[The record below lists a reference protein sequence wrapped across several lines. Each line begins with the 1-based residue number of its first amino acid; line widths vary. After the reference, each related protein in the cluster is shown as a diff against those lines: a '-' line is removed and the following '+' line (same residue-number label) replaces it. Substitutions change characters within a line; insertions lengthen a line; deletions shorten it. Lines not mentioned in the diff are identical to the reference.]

1 MRERETHN
9 KRERG
14 EWDKSE
20 RERKKKSKELTTAS
34 VSTRM
39 SPKCAFVTMICRS
52 WCPRQVP
59 QIGKGFPASLDST
72 AQL

>member
-1 MRERETHN
+1 MT
-9 KRERG
+9 K
-14 EWDKSE
+14 
-20 RERKKKSKELTTAS
+20 LTTAS

-39 SPKCAFVTMICRS
+39 SPKCAFVTIICRS

-59 QIGKGFPASLDST
+59 QIGKGLPASLDST